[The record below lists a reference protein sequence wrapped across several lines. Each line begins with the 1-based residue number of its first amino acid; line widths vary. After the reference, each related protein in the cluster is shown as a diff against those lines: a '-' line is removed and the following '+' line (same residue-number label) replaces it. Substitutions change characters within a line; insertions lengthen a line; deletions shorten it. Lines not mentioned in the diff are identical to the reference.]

1 MTTDSTVRIGIVGLG
16 GIGNHHAD
24 RLAAYDAELAGGVD
38 ISGEARRKFGE
49 KYSVPTYED
58 DEALYSVADAVLITT
73 PNRFHEQYAVAAL
86 EAGCDVL
93 LEKPLAHS
101 LESAERIVEAAHAA
115 EGFCMVG
122 FNNRFAA
129 PVEVIKQYQAEGR
142 FGEFSHIEANYV
154 RRRGIPGRGSW
165 FTSTE
170 VAGGG
175 SLIDIGVHAID
186 LALYFLD
193 FPTITEVSGTTR
205 SQFGTREDYAYVEM
219 WGDDIGPQ
227 GFDVDDSASAFLRT
241 ESGQTVSLDVAWATN
256 RPTNDEFVLRGT
268 EAGARLDRASHDLT
282 IYEANAAGTDH
293 LTDAE
298 IQTQGGDT
306 HKAELRYFIDHIAAG
321 EPPERNTVEEGL
333 AVQRVI
339 DAIYRSSEQ
348 GEAVSLDDHHDAER
362 DSRQTANTNI

>member
-1 MTTDSTVRIGIVGLG
+1 MTTESAVQIGIIGLG
-16 GIGNHHAD
+16 GIGHHHAD
-24 RLAAYDAELAGGVD
+24 RLADHDAELVGGVD
-38 ISGEARRKFGE
+38 ISGEARRNFGE
-49 KYSVPTYED
+49 KYNVSTYED
-58 DEALYSVADAVLITT
+58 DEELLSIADAVLITT

-93 LEKPLAHS
+93 LEKPLAHT
-101 LESAERIVEAAHAA
+101 LESAERIAEAAHDA

-129 PVEVIKQYQAEGR
+129 PVEVIKEQQADGR

-165 FTSTE
+165 FTSKE

-205 SQFGTREDYAYVEM
+205 SQFGTRKDYAYVEM

-227 GFDVDDSASAFLRT
+227 GFDVDDSASAFIRT
-241 ESGQTVSLDVAWATN
+241 EAGQTISLDVAWATN

-268 EAGARLDRASHDLT
+268 EAGARLDRASHELT
-282 IYEANAAGTDH
+282 VYEANGAGTDH

-306 HKAELRYFIDHIAAG
+306 HKAEVRYFLDHVAAG
-321 EPPERNTVEEGL
+321 ETPKRNTVDEGL

-348 GEAVSLDDHHDAER
+348 GEAVSLEDKPVDELA
-362 DSRQTANTNI
+362 SPPATQ